1 MSASGERSE
10 RDRCRWRGRTVF
22 AALLALASPVSAAEE
37 PPARV
42 VSMNV
47 CTDQLAMMIAGEGQ
61 LHSVS
66 ALAADPAMSVRA
78 EEAGEYRLNH
88 GTAEEIFLM
97 RPDLVLAGAYTTRD
111 AVALLERL
119 GFRVEE
125 FAPAGDFDDIRLQI
139 KRMGALLDRD
149 RRAKELIAA
158 LDAELAALDGTD
170 SGLDVAIY
178 AANSYTAGIGT
189 LPNAVV
195 EKAGFDN
202 VAAELGLSGVA
213 RLPLEQLVAAKPDLV
228 VSELRSGAPALA
240 EENFAHPAFTA
251 LAGDAGVIGLAG
263 KYWTCGTPDTV
274 EAVRILRAAARRA
287 Q

>member
-1 MSASGERSE
+1 MSASGESSE
-10 RDRCRWRGRTVF
+10 RDRRRRRGRTVF
-22 AALLALASPVSAAEE
+22 AVLLALAAPAAAEE
-37 PPARV
+37 PPTRV

-78 EEAGEYRLNH
+78 EEAGDYRLNH
-88 GTAEEIFLM
+88 GSAEEIFLM
-97 RPDLVLAGAYTTRD
+97 RPDLVLAGAYTTRE
-111 AVALLERL
+111 AVVLLERL

-125 FAPAGDFDDIRLQI
+125 FAPAGDFDEIRRQI
-139 KRMGALLDRD
+139 GRMGALLGRD
-149 RRAKELIAA
+149 LRAEELIAA
-158 LDAELAALDGTD
+158 MDAELAALGGPD

-195 EKAGFDN
+195 EKAGLDN

-240 EENFAHPAFTA
+240 EENFAHPAFVA
-251 LAGDAGVIGLAG
+251 LAGDAGVVGMAG
-263 KYWTCGTPDTV
+263 RYWTCGTPDTV